1 VVHLE
6 LELALRFLRRRTGVL
21 LRGTSLAALAGV
33 TLAVMALVITLSLM
47 NGYERAI
54 ASALQRGNAHM
65 VGFAIGSMSP
75 DRAEVLAKQFVG
87 VDGVQRATPVSYL
100 SGLLDDPQRPT
111 NPVPVTLKAIAR
123 PPAYTGLEQWPDDG
137 RLVAVVGERL
147 ASSTGLGA
155 GDTPTVA
162 LPPAGRSW
170 ILPRLRLEIVGTF
183 RLAFSE
189 FDEQWVVVPLPAL
202 LEQLPT
208 EGVAGIEIELE
219 DPLAVE
225 AARQRLSDLES
236 GLAFTDWREMN
247 SAMFAAIRWQTLSLF
262 VVLTLVVAV
271 ASFQVSSALVV
282 LSIDKQR
289 SAGMLQALGATPARI
304 RRILVIAGTLLG
316 GAGVIGGLVSGCVVS
331 WALTVTRA
339 VRFPTGL
346 ARVYMVDS
354 IPLIPSPLHLAAV
367 AGVCLVLVFVA
378 SLWPA
383 IKTSRMDPVA
393 ALRAA

>member
-1 VVHLE
+1 
-6 LELALRFLRRRTGVL
+6 
-21 LRGTSLAALAGV
+21 
-33 TLAVMALVITLSLM
+33 
-47 NGYERAI
+47 
-54 ASALQRGNAHM
+54 
-65 VGFAIGSMSP
+65 
-75 DRAEVLAKQFVG
+75 
-87 VDGVQRATPVSYL
+87 
-100 SGLLDDPQRPT
+100 
-111 NPVPVTLKAIAR
+111 
-123 PPAYTGLEQWPDDG
+123 
-137 RLVAVVGERL
+137 LVAVVGERL

-271 ASFQVSSALVV
+271 ASFQVSSAVVV